1 MRASSKM
8 ILVIV
13 DVVAVY
19 IKSSQPEPE
28 SELIR
33 VWIGIIMITFWED
46 TGAFLCMRLD
56 TQAEQ

>member
-1 MRASSKM
+1 M